1 MQSQLRRQVVAALLG
16 AVVAGVLPAAAW
28 AQQNQARLTAE
39 VPPGKFKTLRL
50 RNVPAEAQVALAVKS
65 SSRIVLSVLNEED
78 ARSFPQVQEPI
89 LTAPVEQA
97 MSFAVTIPAA
107 GNYYVVFDNTKGT
120 DTAKVQMA
128 LRAARGARSQPP
140 ASPAPAPESG
150 DRPSPLRRQPGMHDM

>member
-1 MQSQLRRQVVAALLG
+1 MQDHLRRQVVATLLG

-78 ARSFPQVQEPI
+78 ARRFPQVQEAI

-97 MSFAVTIPAA
+97 MSFAVTIPTA

-120 DTAKVQMA
+120 ETAKVQMA
-128 LRAARGARSQPP
+128 LRAARGARPQTPG
-140 ASPAPAPESG
+140 SPTPAPEPE
-150 DRPSPLRRQPGMHDM
+150 DRPSPLRKQPGMHDM

>member
-1 MQSQLRRQVVAALLG
+1 MQSHLRRQVVATLLG
-16 AVVAGVLPAAAW
+16 ALVAGAIPASAW

-78 ARSFPQVQEPI
+78 ARRFPQVQEPI

-97 MSFAVTIPAA
+97 MSFAVTIPTA
-107 GNYYVVFDNTKGT
+107 GNYYVVFDNGKGT
-120 DTAKVQMA
+120 ETAKVQMA
-128 LRAARGARSQPP
+128 LRAARGARSQ
-140 ASPAPAPESG
+140 SPAPSTPPPESE
-150 DRPSPLRRQPGMHDM
+150 DRPSPLRRQPGTHDM